1 MKDASAIRHAV
12 HVFKYP
18 ANLRHPSENRVRT
31 GMLDLLKAAA
41 GHEETINR
49 LSETENVTQ
58 ELVCEASKH
67 YLRGLIT
74 DSKNNPYTTLGL
86 SAAAT
91 PEEIK
96 AHKRWLLKWLHP
108 DRNPSKWE
116 AVLFK
121 KVSMAAEALEDTSVV
136 ITRVKVKQTKA
147 KSILRREI
155 GKVLH
160 HPRRTA
166 SRTAIF
172 VAFLKPVL
180 FVLIVAVAASMML
193 KHFSSPQSSTS
204 FASQLVAKFKDK

>member
-1 MKDASAIRHAV
+1 MKDDSAIRQAI

-18 ANLRHPSENRVRT
+18 ANLRQRNESRVRP
-31 GMLDLLKAAA
+31 GMLDLLKVAA
-41 GHEETINR
+41 GHQETIER
-49 LSETENVTQ
+49 LSEIENVTQ
-58 ELVCEASKH
+58 EVVCEASKH

-96 AHKRWLLKWLHP
+96 THKRWLLKWLHP

-121 KVSMAAEALEDTSVV
+121 KVSLAAEALEYPSVV
-136 ITRVKVKQTKA
+136 ITHVKVKQR
-147 KSILRREI
+147 KSNSVLRREI

-166 SRTAIF
+166 SKTAIF

-180 FVLIVAVAASMML
+180 FVLIVAVAASMTL
-193 KHFSSPQSSTS
+193 KQFSSPPSSTS
-204 FASQLVAKFKDK
+204 LASQFMAKFKDE